1 MTKLPKTNPRA
12 VALKILLRWEKGT
25 PLLDEILS
33 QVLTRSVLPDERDRA
48 LVGELVNGVIRHLY
62 YLDFLIG
69 RFSSVPLDEMDLEVK
84 NALRLGAYQILFTK
98 IPERA
103 AIAETLKV
111 LLRRGRGTWIRGFVN
126 AVLRALAE
134 HKNNLPEPP
143 KEHLLL
149 YLSVKYSFPEW
160 LVIRWF
166 KKWGYEDLER
176 LLKASNERPPLVI
189 RVNPLKVS
197 RDNFLEFLRKEEVPE
212 AFPCPYSPYGIIL
225 KDYRGKITE
234 LKAFHFGWFSVQ
246 DSASQ
251 LVTLLLNP
259 KPGERILD
267 ACAGVGGK
275 TTHIAELTEDKAKI
289 FAFDLYDWRLEKL
302 KENFKRLDLKEP
314 KIFVGDVVEK
324 LVELKPKPFDRILID
339 APCTGTGVI
348 RKHPDIKWA
357 RSEKDF
363 EEIPKRQ
370 LRLLEGVSPYL
381 KKGGILVYATCSLEP
396 EENEKVIAQFL
407 ERNPEFKIENPLLVL
422 EKKCGERIKEVIEE
436 DKYLKTYPHLHDL
449 DGFFAVR
456 LRKVA

>member
-1 MTKLPKTNPRA
+1 MGKLPKTNPRA
-12 VALKILLRWEKGT
+12 VALKILLRWEKGK

-33 QVLTRSVLPDERDRA
+33 QILTKSVLPDERDRA

-69 RFSSVPLDEMDLEVK
+69 RFSSIPLDEMDLEVK

-103 AIAETLKV
+103 AISETLKI

-126 AVLRALAE
+126 AVLRAMAQNKE
-134 HKNNLPEPP
+134 NLPEPP
-143 KEHLLL
+143 KEHPLL
-149 YLSVKYSFPEW
+149 YLSIKYSFPEW

-166 KKWGYEDLER
+166 KRWGYENLEK

-189 RVNPLKVS
+189 RVNPLKVT
-197 RDNFLEFLRKEEVPE
+197 RDNFLEFLRKEEVPQAE
-212 AFPCPYSPYGIIL
+212 ACPYSPYGIVL

-259 KPGERILD
+259 KPGEKILD

-289 FAFDLYDWRLEKL
+289 WAFDLYDWRLEKL
-302 KENFKRLDLKEP
+302 KENFKRLGLREP
-314 KIFVGDVVEK
+314 QVFVGDVVEK
-324 LVELKPKPFDRILID
+324 LKELNPKPFDRILID

-363 EEIPKRQ
+363 EEIPQRQ
-370 LRLLEGVSPYL
+370 LRLLEGVAPYL

-396 EENEKVIAQFL
+396 EENEEVIQKFL
-407 ERNPEFKIENPLLVL
+407 EKHHEFKLENPLPLL
-422 EKKCGERIKEVIEE
+422 EKFCGERAKELVE
-436 DKYLKTYPHLHDL
+436 DNQYLKTYPHIHNL

-456 LRKVA
+456 LRKEA

>member
-1 MTKLPKTNPRA
+1 MGKLPKTNPRA
-12 VALKILLRWEKGT
+12 VALKILLRWEKGK

-33 QVLTRSVLPDERDRA
+33 QILTKSVLPDERDRA

-62 YLDFLIG
+62 YLDFIIN

-84 NALRLGAYQILFTK
+84 NALRLGAYQIIFTR

-103 AIAETLKV
+103 AISETLKI

-134 HKNNLPEPP
+134 NKEKLPEPP
-143 KEHLLL
+143 KEHPLL

-166 KKWGYEDLER
+166 RKWGYENLEK

-189 RVNPLKVS
+189 RVNPLKVT
-197 RDNFLEFLRKEEVPE
+197 RDNFLEFLRKEEVPQAE
-212 AFPCPYSPYGIIL
+212 ACPYSPFGIVL

-275 TTHIAELTEDKAKI
+275 TTHIAELTEDKAQI

-302 KENFKRLDLKEP
+302 KENFKRLGLKEP
-314 KIFVGDVVEK
+314 RIFVGDVVEK
-324 LVELKPKPFDRILID
+324 LKELNLKPFDRILID

-357 RSEKDF
+357 RSERDL
-363 EEIPKRQ
+363 EEIPQRQ
-370 LRLLEGVSPYL
+370 LRLLEGVAPYL

-396 EENEKVIAQFL
+396 EENEEVIARFL
-407 ERNPEFKIENPLLVL
+407 EKHPEFKLENPLEVL
-422 EKKCGERIKEVIEE
+422 EKFCDKRAKELLEE
-436 DKYLKTYPHLHDL
+436 EKYLKTYPHIHNL

-456 LRKVA
+456 LRKEA